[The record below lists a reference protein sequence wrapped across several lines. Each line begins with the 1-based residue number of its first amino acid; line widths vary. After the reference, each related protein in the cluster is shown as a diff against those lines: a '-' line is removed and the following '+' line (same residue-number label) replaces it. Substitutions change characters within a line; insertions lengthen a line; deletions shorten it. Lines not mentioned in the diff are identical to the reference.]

1 MRGRGFGRPTAGWPP
16 ELTLRYWI
24 AEREEIRRRREA
36 GKPWPWTDDPILKDN
51 RFCNVSRRF
60 DKMTLVLGAHL
71 GGLAGDYRS
80 TLLSITLFRAFNRL
94 ATWDALKDMS
104 TTGLWDH
111 RAARKRLRA
120 MAARGEKLCS
130 GVWMTAGAKGV
141 PAYESQLEAAQHAWL
156 NTSATGL
163 PASLTGAYKF
173 FTDLPMVGPFV
184 GNEMVMDLA
193 YLTQFLSGAPDRG
206 TYIRLGPG
214 AVRGLRR
221 LRRVEVPSGLEQ
233 PKATDED
240 WEEFWRLCKSLKKKP
255 PCREAL
261 SIHDVEHVLCEA
273 DKYSRGMEGGHLKNR
288 YRPPAAD

>member
-1 MRGRGFGRPTAGWPP
+1 MRGRGLGRPTQSWPP

-36 GKPWPWTDDPILKDN
+36 GRPWPWTDDPILRDN

-60 DKMTLVLGAHL
+60 DKMTVVLKEHL
-71 GGLAGDYRS
+71 ERRATGYRDA
-80 TLLSITLFRAFNRL
+80 LISIVVFRAFNRL
-94 ATWDALKDMS
+94 STWGALS
-104 TTGLWDH
+104 GLASAASWD
-111 RAARKRLRA
+111 RREALRRLRT

-130 GVWMTAGAKGV
+130 GVWMTAGTKGA
-141 PAYESQLEAAQHAWL
+141 PAYESQLEAAHHAWL
-156 NTSATGL
+156 NTKATQ
-163 PASLTGAYKF
+163 PPSSLSTAYAF
-173 FTDLPMVGPFV
+173 FTALPMVGPFV

-193 YLTQFLSGAPDRG
+193 YLTPHLDSAPDRE

-221 LRRVEVPSGLEQ
+221 LRRVEVPSGLAQ

-240 WEEFWRLCKSLKKKP
+240 WEEFWRLCASLKKKP

-273 DKYSRGMEGGHLKNR
+273 DKYCRGMEGGHLKNR